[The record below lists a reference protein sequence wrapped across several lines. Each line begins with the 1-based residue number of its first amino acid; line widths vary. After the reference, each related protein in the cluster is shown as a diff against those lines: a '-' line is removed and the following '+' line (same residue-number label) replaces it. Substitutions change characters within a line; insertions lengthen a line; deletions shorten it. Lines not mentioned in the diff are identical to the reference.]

1 MKFVCILILTLACA
15 VAMLPAQTNTA
26 TNGVESILALVT
38 TNHPPTAATNS
49 PAKPPRFVHI
59 QSEGPAVLD
68 FDNHWVTYSDNVC
81 VTNEQMKLTCEWI
94 KAEFTATEDGT
105 GQPTNIVAETNVV
118 IDFTNEK
125 GRQGRAIGT
134 NALYVFQVHNGLTN
148 ETVTLTGDPPEI
160 LEGPNYTN
168 RTITKE
174 IVYDLI
180 TRKVTFLSPSGTY
193 YSTNSPANSKS
204 QGSGTL
210 PFPQ

>member
-1 MKFVCILILTLACA
+1 MKFACILILTLACA
-15 VAMLPAQTNTA
+15 IAMLPAQTNTA

-49 PAKPPRFVHI
+49 PAKPPRYVHI
-59 QSEGPAVLD
+59 QSVGPAVLD

-94 KAEFTATEDGT
+94 KAEFTSAGD
-105 GQPTNIVAETNVV
+105 QATNIVAETNVV
-118 IDFTNEK
+118 IDFLDPK

-160 LEGPNYTN
+160 LEGPNFTN
-168 RTITKE
+168 RTITKR
-174 IVYDLI
+174 IIYDLM
-180 TRKVTFLSPSGTY
+180 TRKVQFDSPSGTY
-193 YSTNSPANSKS
+193 FGSTNGAAATNSH
-204 QGSGTL
+204 GSDSL
-210 PFPQ
+210 PLPK